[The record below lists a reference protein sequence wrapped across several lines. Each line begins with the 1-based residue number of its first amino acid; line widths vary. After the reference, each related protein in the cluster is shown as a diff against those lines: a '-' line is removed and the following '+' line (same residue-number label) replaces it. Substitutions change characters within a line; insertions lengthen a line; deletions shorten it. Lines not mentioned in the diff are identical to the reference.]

1 MLGSGLQFGN
11 VRGEDRF
18 YIPVKARKRY
28 NNQQKQARKAKN
40 DANENPKEL
49 PKSKVVVSEKRSP
62 KEPPNTLAK
71 PSSESSVKP
80 SSNLDRL
87 LESTTPSVPAQYFSK
102 VDHIFMF
109 YLLCFVFGCSKI
121 V

>member
-1 MLGSGLQFGN
+1 MPT
-11 VRGEDRF
+11 GEDRF

-62 KEPPNTLAK
+62 KEPPNTLAN
-71 PSSESSVKP
+71 PSSESSLKP

-102 VDHIFMF
+102 GLHLPSLEKMKQRF
-109 YLLCFVFGCSKI
+109 
-121 V
+121 

>member
-1 MLGSGLQFGN
+1 MPT
-11 VRGEDRF
+11 GEDRF

-71 PSSESSVKP
+71 PSSESSLKP
-80 SSNLDRL
+80 SSNVLSVVLCIWL
-87 LESTTPSVPAQYFSK
+87 LQNCLKMGRKLSF
-102 VDHIFMF
+102 
-109 YLLCFVFGCSKI
+109 CCWVFHMWENNRGCTCQALNK
-121 V
+121 